1 MTKRQN
7 EQWARYLESF
17 IKHGTRDLNQAYRT
31 FSSKKYNAQCKIRDD
46 KVEKNGSYF
55 TVTAAGSHFF
65 STDFLYK
72 KDDTWR
78 WVHDCYSYR
87 TDIKITDEMIA
98 EAKGAGICL
107 EI

>member
-1 MTKRQN
+1 MTRRQT

-17 IKHGTRDLNQAYRT
+17 IKHGTRDLYKAYKS
-31 FSSKKYNAQCKIRDD
+31 FSSKKYNAWCRIRDD
-46 KVEKNGSYF
+46 CDTKGGKYF

-72 KDDTWR
+72 KEGTWH

-87 TDIKITDEMIA
+87 TDLELTDEMIT

>member
-1 MTKRQN
+1 MTKRQT
-7 EQWARYLESF
+7 EQWGRYLESF
-17 IKHGTRDLNQAYRT
+17 IKYGTRDLCQAYGT
-31 FSSKKYNAQCKIRDD
+31 FSGKKYNAWCKIRDD
-46 KVEKNGSYF
+46 EVEKNGDYF

-72 KDDTWR
+72 KEGTWH

-87 TDIKITDEMIA
+87 TDLELTDEMIV
-98 EAKGAGICL
+98 EARGAGICL